1 MTDKAALLLLTIL
14 GVMVLAWIF
23 QGVRL
28 YRNCKGDIYS
38 DLYGG
43 FLPYFYRYI
52 VIRDCSESG
61 YLRGKI
67 GVHRIVFSR
76 VGNQEKQQTK
86 FCMIFYNKG
95 VMVLCYDKVTGV
107 FRGKA
112 VGQTWNIIR
121 MDGEGKEHFYRYP
134 NPTFD
139 TKAYLERVV
148 SLFPEVHI
156 EARLAFPDK
165 ADLSQLQS
173 DIKAIHFGDIE
184 TELRQVQAEFL
195 SDDDVKA
202 MYQKLMQK

>member
-1 MTDKAALLLLTIL
+1 MNKMVMLLLTIL

-43 FLPYFYRYI
+43 FLPYFYRYV

-76 VGNQEKQQTK
+76 VGNQEKQQSK
-86 FCMIFYNKG
+86 FCIVFYSKG
-95 VMVLCYDKVTGV
+95 IMVLCYDKVTGV

-121 MDGEGKEHFYRYP
+121 TDGEGKEHFYRYP
-134 NPTFD
+134 NPTYD
-139 TKAYLERVV
+139 MKAYLERVAAI
-148 SLFPEVHI
+148 FPEAHI
-156 EARLAFPDK
+156 EARLAFQDG
-165 ADLSQLQS
+165 ADFSQLQS
-173 DIKAIHFGDIE
+173 EIKAIHFSEIE
-184 TELRQVQAEFL
+184 SELRQVQAEFL
-195 SDDDVKA
+195 SDDEVKDL
-202 MYQKLMQK
+202 YQKLMRQ